1 MQHGYSDR
9 INHAFAFAAKHH
21 DVQVRMGLR
30 APYSTQPSNVAVIL
44 TRYERDETTVV
55 SGILHDLIA
64 TSAREARVGSGIL
77 ERIAAKFGQQVLD
90 TVLPV
95 VPRRSDDS
103 GVEYSL
109 AESREDVLQRLEF
122 ATEASR
128 WVLAA
133 VHLHEAGT
141 LVAELAR
148 TSYPD
153 MVWERSPTDRDATL
167 ARFSAVHDR
176 LHDVGFATP
185 ILHELG
191 GILKQLGQAA

>member
-21 DVQVRMGLR
+21 DVLVRMGLR
-30 APYSTQPSNVAVIL
+30 APYFTQPSNVAVIL
-44 TRYERDETTVV
+44 VRYERDETTVV
-55 SGILHDLIA
+55 SGILYDLVA
-64 TSAREARVGSGIL
+64 TSAREARNGNAIL
-77 ERIAAKFGQQVLD
+77 ERIAGKFGHQVLD
-90 TVLPV
+90 TILPV
-95 VPRRSDDS
+95 VPRHADDS
-103 GVEYSL
+103 GVEYSI
-109 AESREDVLQRLEF
+109 AEGRADVLQRLG
-122 ATEASR
+122 AASEASR

-148 TSYPD
+148 TRYPD
-153 MVWERSPTDRDATL
+153 MVWERSRSDRDATL

-176 LHDVGFATP
+176 LHEEGFATP

-191 GILKQLGQAA
+191 SVLQQLGQAA